1 MYHSYCIDDCFVHI
15 QLSWFALFRYDFDDP
30 VFDDILQ
37 WTNDFTL
44 GNGFLNVNLFL
55 PKFLNAI
62 FEGKVDKQLFY
73 INKLIIKHRSNTNR

>member
-1 MYHSYCIDDCFVHI
+1 MVQVGLLCCAKKYNTVKSFVHI
-15 QLSWFALFRYDFDDP
+15 NIVHIKLSWFALFRYDFDDP

-62 FEGKVDKQLFY
+62 FEGKVNKQLF
-73 INKLIIKHRSNTNR
+73 